1 MKILKYILILITVP
15 IFLVLVYLNI
25 ALFHGAT
32 CDENENG
39 MVNTEVVH
47 QLNFI
52 KTELENGAG
61 EEMQWIYPEGYV
73 FIYSLYGLA
82 WADVGESLKPNSEL
96 HQKAIREL
104 DWAIEKVNSDV
115 AKSTFPKDEILEY
128 GAYYRGWANY
138 ILARKLAITPENQ
151 RDAAEIQLL
160 EKNCN
165 DIIQALDS
173 CAFPFLPSYY
183 GKYWQADNMVCLAS
197 LAAHDKIFQPKYQ
210 REIDNWL
217 EEFKATVDKKTGL
230 IGHLFDD
237 EKNETSP
244 PKGSSQSLMNAFLF
258 EIDSA
263 FANQQTA
270 IFKQHFLTYRL
281 GLPGI
286 REYPKGTDDV
296 GDIDSGPVIWGVG
309 GAASIVG
316 IRTMGLAGETAV
328 YKGLR
333 NSVQGFGVGL
343 TTGVQKRFLFG
354 KLPMADA
361 FIAWT
366 NAKNCQI
373 NQKSTYWQWRFQLLS
388 LGILSV
394 LFLGIYKVG
403 QWIKIKS

>member
-1 MKILKYILILITVP
+1 MKILKYILILITIP
-15 IFLVLVYLNI
+15 IFLVLSYLNI

-39 MVNTEVVH
+39 TVNTEVVH

-104 DWAIEKVNSDV
+104 DWTMEKVNSDF

-151 RDAAEIQLL
+151 RDSAEIKLL
-160 EKNCN
+160 ETNC
-165 DIIQALDS
+165 DAIIHALDS
-173 CAFPFLPSYY
+173 CEYPFLPSYY

-197 LAAHDKIFQPKYQ
+197 LAAHDKVFEPKYK
-210 REIDNWL
+210 REIDDWL
-217 EEFKATVDKKTGL
+217 EQFKATVDKKTGL

-237 EKNETSP
+237 EKNKTSP

-263 FANQQTA
+263 FAKEQTA
-270 IFKQHFLTYRL
+270 IFKDKFLTYRL

-286 REYPKGTDDV
+286 REHPKGTEDV
-296 GDIDSGPVIWGVG
+296 GDIDSGPVIWSVG

-316 IRTMGLAGETAV
+316 IRTMGLAGETAIH
-328 YKGLR
+328 KGLR

-343 TTGVQKRFLFG
+343 TKGEQKYFLFG
-354 KLPMADA
+354 ELPMADA
-361 FIAWT
+361 FVAWA

-373 NQKSTYWQWRFQLLS
+373 NQKNTYWQWRFQLLS

-394 LFLGIYKVG
+394 LFFWIYKLNN
-403 QWIKIKS
+403 K